1 MKYESEAL
9 EVVHQ
14 DAIAMFKA
22 GVITETRMR
31 EYDEMC
37 LNHLEAKQKS
47 TSVYDN
53 SLNIKH
59 VNHATA

>member
-9 EVVHQ
+9 EVIHQ

-22 GVITETRMR
+22 GAITETRMR
-31 EYDEMC
+31 EYDKMC
-37 LNHLEAKQKS
+37 LNNPEVKQES
-47 TSVYDN
+47 VSVYDN

-59 VNHATA
+59 VHATA